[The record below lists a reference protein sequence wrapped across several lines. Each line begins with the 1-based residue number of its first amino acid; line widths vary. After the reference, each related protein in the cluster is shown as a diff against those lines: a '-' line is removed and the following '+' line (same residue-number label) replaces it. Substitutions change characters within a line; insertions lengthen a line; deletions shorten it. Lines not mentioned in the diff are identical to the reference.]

1 MPDVNQND
9 IQTVTFDEL
18 DVIDTIGNGDKM
30 LVKTTDGVAKTIMKE
45 ALFREVEANREAGD
59 TLLQGQITTLMGES
73 GLHEKANLSLK
84 GANNG
89 LAELDENGK
98 VPSSQLPSFV
108 DDVIE
113 GYYYQG
119 AFYVESSHTTLIT
132 PETGKIY
139 VNLTDDKTYRW
150 GGSAYVV
157 ISESL
162 ALGETSSTA
171 YRGDRGKTAYDH
183 SQLQGTGIYST
194 TNPHALSKQDIG
206 LGNVPNVTTDNQTP
220 TVTEASSLTNLAEND
235 TLKTIV
241 GKVKKAIGS
250 LIAHLNNTS
259 NPHTVTKS
267 QVGLG
272 DVVNTGDSATPVSG
286 GTTKFTTGGAY
297 TELAKKVNTT
307 VKVNGHALSG
317 DVTVTKSDVS
327 LGNVVN
333 TGDSATAV
341 NGGDSKF
348 TTGGAYR
355 LLTSLAPYFSAST
368 AYSVGAYVT
377 YENKLYKCTTAHSA
391 GAWNSA
397 HFTETDVTTVGGSV
411 TGVKGDSESSYRTGQ
426 VNITKTNIG
435 LGNVQNKSYS
445 TTVTQ
450 NEDKYI
456 SSGAVY
462 TALSNKV
469 NTSDVTS
476 SVTSG
481 STKVVTSGGVFNK
494 LNKWTDITSSVTF
507 TFKDNPKN
515 CSWVTTPRAWICGSM
530 VRFRVHIQSGLAVS
544 SGGDVCVVKITSSLF
559 TLPYD
564 LSRTA
569 VPNYYGDSVNV
580 AGLNIYPE
588 QETGLITFRK
598 GYGMTDGNAP
608 AGFDMA
614 FDALVAVQLS

>member
-183 SQLQGTGIYST
+183 SQLRGTGIYST
-194 TNPHALSKQDIG
+194 TNPHALSKEDIG

-307 VKVNGHALSG
+307 VKVNGHALNG

-333 TGDSATAV
+333 TGDSATPV
-341 NGGDSKF
+341 YGGDSKF
-348 TTGGAYR
+348 TTGGAYN
-355 LLTSLAPYFSAST
+355 LLISFAPYFSTST
-368 AYSVGAYVT
+368 AYAVGDYVT
-377 YENKLYKCTTAHSA
+377 YEGSLYKCTTAHSA
-391 GAWNSA
+391 GAWNSS
-397 HFTETDVTTVGGSV
+397 HFTKTQASTMTGGGGYDVLPVNKGGTGATTARGAEYNIIGNV
-411 TGVKGDSESSYRTGQ
+411 EQ
-426 VNITKTNIG
+426 VNTAFDDTKFIA
-435 LGNVQNKSYS
+435 VQNQ
-445 TTVTQ
+445 TVSDSNGTFRWYKTSNLWTYIQ
-450 NEDKYI
+450 NKI
-456 SSGAVY
+456 SSVLG
-462 TALSNKV
+462 L
-469 NTSDVTS
+469 TS
-476 SVTSG
+476 SQYGGNSATATTAYRIRTSAPSSPQTG
-481 STKVVTSGGVFNK
+481 
-494 LNKWTDITSSVTF
+494 DI
-507 TFKDNPKN
+507 
-515 CSWVTTPRAWICGSM
+515 WVG
-530 VRFRVHIQSGLAVS
+530 
-544 SGGDVCVVKITSSLF
+544 
-559 TLPYD
+559 
-564 LSRTA
+564 
-569 VPNYYGDSVNV
+569 
-580 AGLNIYPE
+580 
-588 QETGLITFRK
+588 
-598 GYGMTDGNAP
+598 
-608 AGFDMA
+608 
-614 FDALVAVQLS
+614 